1 MLSEFASSYF
11 RGLEACWREVALDRL
26 EGALQVILRAYEAGR
41 TLFVLGNGGSASTAS
56 HLACDMGKG
65 TAVPGQRRL
74 RVISL
79 VDNQALL
86 TAWANDTSY
95 EMVFKEQLENLLQPD
110 DVVIAISASGNSPN
124 VIRAVEYARERGA
137 VTVGFV
143 GFGGGR
149 LRELVDLDITVS
161 SRNYGQVEDYHLT
174 LSHILSQYLRQRF
187 STTSGQSTANAAIES
202 RAREG
207 T

>member
-1 MLSEFASSYF
+1 MFREFVSTYL
-11 RGLEACWREVALDRL
+11 RGLEACRL
-26 EGALQVILRAYEAGR
+26 EVSDEELERVLGLLLTAHEAGR
-41 TLFVLGNGGSASTAS
+41 TVFVLGNGGSASMAS
-56 HLACDMGKG
+56 HLACDLGKG
-65 TAVPGQRRL
+65 TAIPGHRRL

-79 VDNQALL
+79 ADNQALV
-86 TAWANDTSY
+86 TAWANDTGY
-95 EMVFKEQLENLLQPD
+95 EMVFKEQLENLLEPG

-137 VTVGFV
+137 VTIGFI

-149 LRELVDLDITVS
+149 LKSLVDFDITVS

-174 LSHILSQYLRQRF
+174 LGHIFSQYLRKCF
-187 STTSGQSTANAAIES
+187 SEQEATANAAVES
-202 RAREG
+202 R